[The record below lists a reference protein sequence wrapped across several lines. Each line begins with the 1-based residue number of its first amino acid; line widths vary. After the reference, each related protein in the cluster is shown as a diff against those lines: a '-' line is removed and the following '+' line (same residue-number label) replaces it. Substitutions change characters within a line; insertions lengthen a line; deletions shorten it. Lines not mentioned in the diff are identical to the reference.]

1 MLLVIGGSQ
10 DSSLAGWDVVSEKDT
25 FKAKERAASLASQPQ
40 EATGS
45 CVNDE
50 EHQSV
55 CLS

>member
-40 EATGS
+40 EATS
-45 CVNDE
+45 NCVNDE
-50 EHQSV
+50 ERQSV